1 MFEVDGYDLQKG
13 GVSLDWT
20 KGGFQE
26 CRGSYH
32 GGAFFI
38 ENVLEELDAPGEY
51 FYDKANKK
59 LYLYPNGTI
68 SDMSTVLLSQ
78 QENLIEVGGGGGH
91 PLSPPVFRSA
101 APPTIL

>member
-1 MFEVDGYDLQKG
+1 MFEVDGYAHDEG
-13 GVSLDWT
+13 MVSLYWT

-51 FYDKANKK
+51 FYDKAGKK

-78 QENLIEVGGGGGH
+78 QENLIEVSDGDVG
-91 PLSPPVFRSA
+91 PLSPPVVRSA
-101 APPTIL
+101 APPITR

>member
-1 MFEVDGYDLQKG
+1 MFEVDGYERREDS
-13 GVSLDWT
+13 VSLNWT

-26 CRGSYH
+26 CRGSTR
-32 GGAFFI
+32 GGAFFV

-51 FYDKANKK
+51 FYDKANKR

-68 SDMSTVLLSQ
+68 EDMTTVLLSQ
-78 QENLIEVGGGGGH
+78 QENLIEVGGGRPR

-101 APPTIL
+101 ARRTTR